1 MKITAR
7 ATAPMDQEFEM
18 TITMTLAQWQ
28 TLANQIHKGG
38 EWYFGPA
45 GRLIEGIRAIESQAT
60 QRFKETI
67 EKH

>member
-28 TLANQIHKGG
+28 QLLEQMYKGG
-38 EWYFGPA
+38 ETYYGPA
-45 GRLIEGIRAIESQAT
+45 GTLRSAINAINVKAKTTFTESIEQ
-60 QRFKETI
+60 
-67 EKH
+67 H